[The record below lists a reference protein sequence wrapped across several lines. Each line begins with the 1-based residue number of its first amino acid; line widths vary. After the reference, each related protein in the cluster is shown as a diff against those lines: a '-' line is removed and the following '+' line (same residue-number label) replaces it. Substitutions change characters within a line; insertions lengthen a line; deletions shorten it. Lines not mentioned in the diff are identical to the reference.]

1 MQPGL
6 QEWIHKLELGVGTRY
21 VKIGLLVLGFLTL
34 AFRYDVAEYKAF
46 ATSEAMDSAQL
57 GRNIAQGRGYTTRFI
72 RPLSVALLD
81 KVRGDNQPVLKTD
94 QPDIS
99 NAPVYPL
106 LLAGL
111 FKVLPVEFSIG
122 HATAYDKYQPEVFIA
137 IFNQILFAVA
147 IVFLFLLARK
157 LFDET
162 VAMVSAIIFAA
173 SDLVWRFSVSGLSTV
188 WLILIFLGIIWC
200 LVSIEQATLPWTP
213 TPEKPVATENSIG
226 WFAMMGIVLGVLLA
240 TGALTRYAFG
250 WLLFPVVGY
259 GVVVFGKRRGLVCT
273 LVCFTFLILLA
284 PWCYRNYQVSGHC
297 FGTAGFAIY
306 EQTSYFPGARLERSM
321 PKSFEV
327 FLNNTGLHDFF
338 HKLLVQGDLIVRN
351 EAGKIGGNWL
361 CTGLFIC
368 GILIPFR
375 NLSLTRLRFFVL
387 FALVVAGVSA
397 ALGRTHLSIDS
408 PEVNTE
414 NLFVLML
421 PIVIVFA
428 VALFFTLLEQLVLPH
443 PAVQSVIVVVFVILA
458 SLQLIFTLLPPR
470 SLPAAYPPYSPPMI
484 QTVSRWLKSDELMM
498 SDMPWAVAWYG
509 DRQCIWTT
517 LDAGLDHSGDFFTI
531 NDYQKP
537 IHALYL
543 TPLTIDTRFVSEMIR
558 NPDGAWGRFVLE
570 SLLRTN
576 VPTGFPLK
584 NAPKGFLPD
593 FLFLS
598 DRVRWK
604 NDLKQ

>member
-6 QEWIHKLELGVGTRY
+6 QEWIHKLELGAGTRY

-34 AFRYDVAEYKAF
+34 AFRYDIAEYKAF
-46 ATSEAMDSAQL
+46 ATSEAMDTAQL
-57 GRNIAQGRGYTTRFI
+57 ARNIAQGRGYTTRFI

-99 NAPVYPL
+99 NPPVYPL
-106 LLAGL
+106 IVAGL
-111 FKVLPVEFSIG
+111 FKILPFEFSIG
-122 HATAYDKYQPEVFIA
+122 HANAYDKYQPEVFIA
-137 IFNQILFAVA
+137 VFNQILFAISILV
-147 IVFLFLLARK
+147 LFLLARK

-162 VAMVSAIIFAA
+162 VAIVSAIIFAG
-173 SDLVWRFSVSGLSTV
+173 SDVIWRFSVSGLSTG
-188 WLILIFLGIIWC
+188 FLLLVFLAIIWC
-200 LVSIEQATLPWTP
+200 LVLIEKAASSASEPVV
-213 TPEKPVATENSIG
+213 PVARQYSTA
-226 WFAMMGIVLGVLLA
+226 WFAVIGISIGVLLA
-240 TGALTRYAFG
+240 IGALTRYGFG
-250 WLLFPVVGY
+250 WLFFPIVAY
-259 GVVVFGKRRGLVCT
+259 GVLFFGKQRGLVCA
-273 LVCFTFLILLA
+273 LIVFTFVVFLS
-284 PWCYRNYQVSGHC
+284 PWCYRNYQISGHC

-306 EQTSYFPGARLERSM
+306 EQTSYFPGARLERSL
-321 PKSFEV
+321 PKNLAV
-327 FLNNTGLHDFF
+327 LLNNAGLRDFA
-338 HKLLVQGDLIVRN
+338 HKILVQGDAVLRT

-361 CTGLFIC
+361 CASLFIA
-368 GILIPFR
+368 GVLIPFR
-375 NLSLTRLRFFVL
+375 NQSLTRLRIFAL
-387 FALVVAGVSA
+387 FALGVLA
-397 ALGRTHLSIDS
+397 LTEALGRTHLSLDY

-414 NLFVLML
+414 NLLVLVL
-421 PIVIVFA
+421 PLVIVFA
-428 VALFFTLLEQLVLPH
+428 VAMFFTLIEQLILPH
-443 PAVQSVIVVVFVILA
+443 PAVHGVLVVVFTALA
-458 SLQLIFTLLPPR
+458 CFPLIFTLLPPR
-470 SLPAAYPPYSPPMI
+470 SSPAAYPPYSPPMI

-517 LDAGLDHSGDFFTI
+517 LDAGLDHAGDFFTI

-537 IHALYL
+537 IRGLYL

-604 NDLKQ
+604 NDMKQ